1 MLFAIL
7 FRIDILGTS
16 RERHPPDVTLG
27 PLWDVFR
34 TWNKIENNAIKTHLY
49 ESYKIDVF
57 GPQGRHPTDVFS
69 ERIEDVLRT
78 FL

>member
-1 MLFAIL
+1 M
-7 FRIDILGTS
+7 
-16 RERHPPDVTLG
+16 
-27 PLWDVFR
+27 
-34 TWNKIENNAIKTHLY
+34 HLY

-69 ERIEDVLRT
+69 KRFEDVLRT